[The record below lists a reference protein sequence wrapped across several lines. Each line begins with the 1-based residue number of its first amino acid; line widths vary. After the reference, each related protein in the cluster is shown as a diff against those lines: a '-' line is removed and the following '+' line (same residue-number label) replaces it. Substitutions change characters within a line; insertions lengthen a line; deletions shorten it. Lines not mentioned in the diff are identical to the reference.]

1 MPKTIRIHKGL
12 DIKLLGEAS
21 KTVTEKATNYIA
33 LKPADFRGVIPK
45 LDVQEGDQ
53 VKAGSVLFH
62 DKNNEQLLFT
72 SPVSGSVVQIIRGP
86 KRIIQEICIQR
97 EGEMEYEDFGK
108 ADPSKL
114 TRGEVIDRLTSSGVW
129 PVIRQ
134 RPYSVIANPS
144 QSPKSIF
151 VSGFDSAPLAPD
163 SGFVLRDAYPECQT
177 GLNALTRLTDGKVY
191 LCMKHSSG
199 QNISFN
205 PDPKVEVTYF
215 SGPHPSGNVSVQ
227 IHHLDPINKGETIWY
242 VHIQDLALIGRL
254 FLTGYYDAACVVAF
268 TGSEIIHPQYY
279 KTFRGARISDMLE
292 GNVRAGNVRYLSG
305 NVLTGS
311 RIDRNGYLGYYDH
324 QVTVLPEG
332 NHYEFLGWA
341 KPGFR
346 KFSFSHTY
354 FSWLWPNRKYRLDTN
369 LNGGTRAYVMTGQF
383 EKVFPMDI
391 YPLQLIKAILIKDID
406 LMENLGIYEVDEEDF
421 ALCEYIDTSKTEI
434 QSIVRDG
441 LDLMRQEMN

>member
-1 MPKTIRIHKGL
+1 MPKTIRIRKGL

-21 KTVTEKATNYIA
+21 KTVVEKATNYFA
-33 LKPADFRGVIPK
+33 LKPTDFRGVIPK
-45 LDVQEGDQ
+45 LDVQEGDR

-62 DKNNEQLLFT
+62 DKNNERLLFT
-72 SPVSGSVVQIIRGP
+72 SPVSGSVVQIKRGP
-86 KRIIQEICIQR
+86 KRVIQEICIQHK
-97 EGEMEYEDFGK
+97 GNMEYEDFGK
-108 ADPSKL
+108 ADPRQL
-114 TRGEVIDRLTSSGVW
+114 ARGEVVDRLTRSGVW

-163 SGFVLRDAYPECQT
+163 SGFVLREAHPECQT
-177 GLNALTRLTDGKVY
+177 GLTALTRLTDGKVY
-191 LCMKHSSG
+191 LCMKHGSG
-199 QNISFN
+199 QDINFN
-205 PDPKVEVTYF
+205 HDPKVEVAYF

-254 FLTGYYDAACVVAF
+254 FLTGHYNAACVVAL
-268 TGSEIIHPQYY
+268 TGSEVIHPQYF
-279 KTFRGARISDMLE
+279 KTFRGARISEMLE
-292 GNVRAGNVRYLSG
+292 ENVRTGNVRYVSG

-311 RIDRNGYLGYYDH
+311 GIDRDGYLGYYDH
-324 QVTVLPEG
+324 QVTALPEG
-332 NHYEFLGWA
+332 NHHEFLGWA
-341 KPGFR
+341 KPGFD

-354 FSWLWPNRKYRLDTN
+354 FSWLWPDRKYRLDTN
-369 LNGGTRAYVMTGQF
+369 LHGGTRAYVMTGQY

-421 ALCEYIDTSKTEI
+421 ALCEFIDPSKTEI
-434 QSIVRDG
+434 QSTIREG